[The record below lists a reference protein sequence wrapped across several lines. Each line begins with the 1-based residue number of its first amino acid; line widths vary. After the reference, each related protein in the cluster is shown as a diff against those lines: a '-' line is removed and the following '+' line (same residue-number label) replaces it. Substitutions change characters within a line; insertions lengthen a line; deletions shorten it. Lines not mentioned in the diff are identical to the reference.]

1 MTEWLL
7 LLVIGSAV
15 AAAIGWPWLA
25 RSSTSSPEVARHD
38 DADAVRHRLA
48 LEALRDVET
57 DYRAGSLDAASY
69 ETQRAEAEAHAAATL
84 RALEGAATSEA
95 AAPADRGINP
105 DHRRPLALVAALL
118 AAGLVVGF
126 ALPQPL
132 GLGERTSINQPLADA
147 IASEEARQ
155 AEIQSMLGRIAADER
170 DADALSALADA
181 YLAGGS
187 AEDRQRGAVA
197 LLALIGLQPEN
208 ASAYRRLITAYMN
221 AGDWIDARAAL
232 DAYADFAGPQAADIP
247 FFRGLLALRADE
259 DADEAIRQFDL
270 FLELA
275 PDDPRAPMIRSLRAE
290 AAGQVE

>member
-7 LLVIGSAV
+7 LLVVGSAV
-15 AAAIGWPWLA
+15 AAAIGWPRLA
-25 RSSTSSPEVARHD
+25 RSSKASVEIARQD

-48 LEALRDVET
+48 LEALRDVEA
-57 DYRAGSLDAASY
+57 DYRAGSLDLASY
-69 ETQRAEAEAHAAATL
+69 SAQRAEAEAHAAATL
-84 RALEGAATSEA
+84 HALEGAATPQA
-95 AAPADRGINP
+95 AAPAGGATP
-105 DHRRPLALVAALL
+105 GHRRPLALAATTI
-118 AAGLVVGF
+118 AAALVVGF

-155 AEIQSMLGRIAADER
+155 AEIQSMLERIAADPR
-170 DADALSALADA
+170 DAEALSALADA

-221 AGDWIDARAAL
+221 AGDWTDARSAL
-232 DAYADFAGPQAADIP
+232 DAYAGFAGPDRADIP
-247 FFRGLLALRADE
+247 FFRGLLALRGDG
-259 DADEAIRQFDL
+259 DADEALRQFDL

-290 AAGQVE
+290 AAGQVQ

>member
-7 LLVIGSAV
+7 LLVIGCATL
-15 AAAIGWPWLA
+15 AAIGWPWLVG
-25 RSSTSSPEVARHD
+25 SPKASLTVVRRD
-38 DADAVRHRLA
+38 DAHAVRHRLA
-48 LEALRDVET
+48 LEALRDVDA

-69 ETQRAEAEAHAAATL
+69 AAQRAEAEAHAAATL
-84 RALEGAATSEA
+84 HALEPTATPQA
-95 AAPADRGINP
+95 AAPADLGAAPGRRG
-105 DHRRPLALVAALL
+105 PLALAA
-118 AAGLVVGF
+118 AAIAAALVVGF

-155 AEIQSMLGRIAADER
+155 AEIQSMLGRIAADPR
-170 DADALSALADA
+170 DAEALSALADA

-221 AGDWIDARAAL
+221 AGDWTDARSAL
-232 DAYADFAGPQAADIP
+232 DAYADFAGPDEADIP
-247 FFRGLLALRADE
+247 FFRGLLALRGDG
-259 DADEAIRQFDL
+259 DAEEALRQFDL

-275 PDDPRAPMIRSLRAE
+275 PDDPRAPMIRSLRGE